1 MEPLSRG
8 WPILQSP
15 FSVALYRKSS
25 PGTPGH
31 LDVTHHVD
39 DSRTSRF
46 ERACKQKFP
55 KLAVWKNGGARTVL
69 ILEETDTQLTSAVD
83 WCHTLLQVERSFP
96 VKPDEVYLITTAIV
110 PWTVSCLRR
119 ENSSF
124 FDLSEYDRGWEVD
137 PKILMPI
144 TGGR

>member
-1 MEPLSRG
+1 
-8 WPILQSP
+8 
-15 FSVALYRKSS
+15 
-25 PGTPGH
+25 
-31 LDVTHHVD
+31 
-39 DSRTSRF
+39 
-46 ERACKQKFP
+46 
-55 KLAVWKNGGARTVL
+55 VWKNGGARTVL